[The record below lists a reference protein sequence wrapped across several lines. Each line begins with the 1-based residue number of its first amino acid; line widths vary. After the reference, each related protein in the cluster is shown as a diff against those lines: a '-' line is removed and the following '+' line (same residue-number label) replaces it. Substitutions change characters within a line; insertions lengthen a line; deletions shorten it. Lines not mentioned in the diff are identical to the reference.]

1 MVSESNIAN
10 LLPAA
15 SQAIFF
21 LQNTSLVWLNNWI
34 KIPLYLRKR
43 DPFEGKSLATT
54 QSFLIDV
61 NSLSHIP
68 ITT

>member
-21 LQNTSLVWLNNWI
+21 TKYEPSMI
-34 KIPLYLRKR
+34 KIPLYLRKI
-43 DPFEGKSLATT
+43 DPFEAKSLATK

>member
-1 MVSESNIAN
+1 M
-10 LLPAA
+10 
-15 SQAIFF
+15 
-21 LQNTSLVWLNNWI
+21 I
-34 KIPLYLRKR
+34 KIPLYLRKI
-43 DPFEGKSLATT
+43 DPFEAKSLATK

>member
-15 SQAIFF
+15 SQAFF
-21 LQNTSLVWLNNWI
+21 FTKYKPSMI
-34 KIPLYLRKR
+34 KIPLYLRKI
-43 DPFEGKSLATT
+43 DPFEAKSLAIK
-54 QSFLIDV
+54 QFFLIDV